1 MDFLMFLRVVLGL
14 AAVFGLLWFF
24 QRKAMRGV
32 RSQECRIRVV
42 AKQGITPKAAVVTV
56 DTEGRRLVLG
66 VTEQSVNVLF
76 ETEAPEVPDEPAQEP
91 VEAGKSWEA
100 VSGSI
105 LDPKAWKQVSGA
117 LRKGRG

>member
-1 MDFLMFLRVVLGL
+1 MDFLMILRVVLGL

-24 QRKAMRGV
+24 QRKAMRGA
-32 RSQECRIRVV
+32 RSQEHRIRVV
-42 AKQGITPKAAVVTV
+42 SKQGITPKAAVVTV

-76 ETEAPEVPDEPAQEP
+76 ETEAPEPADEPAQEP

-105 LDPKAWKQVSGA
+105 LDPKAWKQLSGA
-117 LRKGRG
+117 VRKARQ